1 MHDTNHWGQEK
12 FIFYD
17 RVDFSEG
24 NPLQPICLPTPAET
38 QELQRLAAGDYWPML
53 RARQLGNSSTAAK
66 QEQVEQE
73 QVEQED
79 SFPPWAIV
87 IIIAGVVNV
96 FILGYCFFRLYQARK
111 AKTEKSLS
119 QNDKV
124 DENP

>member
-96 FILGYCFFRLYQARK
+96 FILGYCFFRLYKARK